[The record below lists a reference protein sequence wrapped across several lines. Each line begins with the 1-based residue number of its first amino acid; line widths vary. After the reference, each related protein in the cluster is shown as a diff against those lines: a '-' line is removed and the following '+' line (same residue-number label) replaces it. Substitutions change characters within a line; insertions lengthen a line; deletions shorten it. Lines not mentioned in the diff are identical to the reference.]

1 MTSDSDY
8 DSSSQKSS
16 IWIYWV
22 AGFCFT
28 PVNGLIAYNQIIG
41 RGPLCMGYSKT
52 NPLGKTPL
60 TLFGESRWT
69 QCIVD
74 MFCALVASR
83 NGLGSLKIRL
93 LGLDPI
99 RFKGSAIGTK
109 PMNFCLMSVS
119 CLFLWHNMRSSKIKG
134 INNLRHWGV
143 PSGRSDPSLCWLRTC
158 DPWPCDPLMFVLGSS
173 MTQIYTNLK
182 TSLLGTFQQVSD
194 E

>member
-69 QCIVD
+69 QCIVVD

-99 RFKGSAIGTK
+99 RFKGSAIETK
-109 PMNFCLMSVS
+109 PTIFVWCQWAPCFCDTT
-119 CLFLWHNMRSSKIKG
+119 WGAPKSKALIVCDT
-134 INNLRHWGV
+134 GV
-143 PSGRSDPSLCWLRTC
+143 LLVWADLET
-158 DPWPCDPLMFVLGSS
+158 PLNLGSS
-173 MTQIYTNLK
+173 FLLMLPVNLWRVTCVPFMFLGQLHDTNLK
-182 TSLLGTFQQVSD
+182 ISRLLC
-194 E
+194 